1 MSLSRVPVR
10 ALRNFRSKASS
21 SGPGFF
27 SEGTRTDKNGILF
40 GETPP
45 PPGHSRK
52 WEAWEA
58 PW

>member
-1 MSLSRVPVR
+1 MG
-10 ALRNFRSKASS
+10 ALRNFKPKA
-21 SGPGFF
+21 GGGGGGGFF
-27 SEGTRTDKNGILF
+27 SQGSRMDRNGILF

-52 WEAWEA
+52 WEAWEL